1 MFTSFQIIIVSVVA
15 ILTLLLVVIGAKI
28 YQILSEFNRTLRKIN
43 KLLTNKEK
51 INSLLDWLNFSEKNN
66 VEKSGKNKLW
76 LETKDIDIQ
85 EEKRFDRQRFF
96 SRHGKTLN

>member
-28 YQILSEFNRTLRKIN
+28 YQILSEFGGTLQKIN
-43 KLLTNKEK
+43 KLLANKRK
-51 INSLLDWLNFSEKNN
+51 MDSLLSWLDFNKRNNIEKP
-66 VEKSGKNKLW
+66 KKNKLW
-76 LETKDIDIQ
+76 LGTEDIDIQ
-85 EEKRFDRQRFF
+85 KEEHSERQRFF